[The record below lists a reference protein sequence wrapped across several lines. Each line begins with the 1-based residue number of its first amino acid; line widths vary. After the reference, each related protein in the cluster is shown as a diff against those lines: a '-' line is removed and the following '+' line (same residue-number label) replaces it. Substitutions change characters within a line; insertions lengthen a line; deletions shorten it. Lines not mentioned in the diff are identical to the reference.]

1 LHYTRDGQ
9 LRVLAVDNV
18 IFCTG
23 QECERDLYERFKA
36 EGIEVRVIGG
46 ADFAGELD
54 ALRAIEQATR
64 LAIAV

>member
-1 LHYTRDGQ
+1 
-9 LRVLAVDNV
+9 
-18 IFCTG
+18 
-23 QECERDLYERFKA
+23 
-36 EGIEVRVIGG
+36 VIGG